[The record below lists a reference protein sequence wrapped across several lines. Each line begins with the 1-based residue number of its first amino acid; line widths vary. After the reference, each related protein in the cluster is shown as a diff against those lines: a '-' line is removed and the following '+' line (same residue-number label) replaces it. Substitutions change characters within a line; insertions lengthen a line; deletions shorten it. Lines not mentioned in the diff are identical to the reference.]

1 MATKQEIFERRSNIV
16 MNIANSKD
24 SRAALQKRI
33 DNLVKD
39 LLEATKESDLR
50 GIEVTKLAKAIDLS
64 KDQLPEFFKNMVKPT
79 IEQYDKR
86 CTKRKS

>member
-1 MATKQEIFERRSNIV
+1 M
-16 MNIANSKD
+16 KD

-33 DNLVKD
+33 ETLVKE
-39 LLEATKESDLR
+39 LEEATKESDLR